1 MALRRSTTTLL
12 LFSILFI
19 LCDGKP
25 MRSGKPLRD
34 ETATATINVEICKKG
49 YFINGKG
56 ECQLIKKVTKPAK
69 PTPSQPDQVEISD
82 LFGLDYV
89 PPPKPKCE
97 EGFVHQNN
105 ECVQITTEKPAN
117 EKFLCEL
124 FGLGNCDL

>member
-1 MALRRSTTTLL
+1 MALRRSTPLL
-12 LFSILFI
+12 LFSLLFI

-49 YFINGKG
+49 YFINGNG
-56 ECQLIKKVTKPAK
+56 ECQLIKKVTKPTESS
-69 PTPSQPDQVEISD
+69 PPNQIEISD

-97 EGFVHQNN
+97 EGFVLQNN
-105 ECVQITTEKPAN
+105 ECVQITTTEKPAN